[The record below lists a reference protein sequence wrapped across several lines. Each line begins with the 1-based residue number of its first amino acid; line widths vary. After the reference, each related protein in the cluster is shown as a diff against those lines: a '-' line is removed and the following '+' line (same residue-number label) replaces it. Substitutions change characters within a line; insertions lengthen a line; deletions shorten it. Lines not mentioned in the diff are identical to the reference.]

1 MFVRNEPSCG
11 NVTTSQG
18 FLPFGFYKGMVFP
31 ARAGFSG
38 PSAGILDIQKNL
50 ASYVC
55 FLGLGFL
62 RHLVLLAP
70 DIAMP

>member
-50 ASYVC
+50 ASYAC
-55 FLGLGFL
+55 F
-62 RHLVLLAP
+62 
-70 DIAMP
+70 